1 MMLCGSMLQAHGAG
15 LQWPLGIVFSLI
27 FFMGTGFERLMNEP
41 AETGGFP
48 RVLCRPGPEVAP
60 EANYALNFFCNFG
73 VWIDPRHTQEL
84 TFTSNSSQ
92 NGILH
97 VSRSKERA
105 WVPRGTMGANLA
117 NYAINYFV
125 GIGFADGL
133 LYPKDCVTSD
143 INLWKCYGEAAE
155 SKFRVLVQRLGM
167 RALDSP
173 AHGQYGGWASTMLVI
188 AATYLWAKDLQSCRR
203 GYLFVQKAVTGC
215 LFASFHRGRSS
226 YLSMWLATFICLA
239 MLPTASGVTCF
250 TCFDQIDGCTGGA
263 GCLFLTRTNANF
275 TALAAAGGAAITV
288 ASLLP
293 LSYIRHLPSQ
303 VLRTLAAI
311 ARRPADGAPPDLGP
325 MALGELQE
333 TLDSGRIDI
342 GVLRGELSTRL
353 ADPATH
359 ANQVTRIAAMI
370 QSLPANNTVSL
381 AANIDGIN
389 TVGSVGYLV
398 AVASLIVSN
407 GGRSYSSGVASGSTS
422 TSTKPTMAI
431 KLPTRSS
438 AFFEMLMV
446 WQALAHATGVA
457 NYLASTPFVQQVVFD
472 SINCLG
478 FSWQQAYC
486 LFLIYVEAVE
496 DSRGQ
501 LNLGNVFAHGAHDMR
516 IKAAS
521 IREKELFD
529 SKNADKKEEEVQQ
542 KKWNGKDSPNAS
554 KICRT
559 FNFKDA
565 KHPDQHLYKD
575 GTCKF
580 RHVCM
585 QWVTG
590 KGPNGCCEG
599 AHPKFDCTNPGKC
612 QTAEK

>member
-1 MMLCGSMLQAHGAG
+1 
-15 LQWPLGIVFSLI
+15 
-27 FFMGTGFERLMNEP
+27 MNEP
-41 AETGGFP
+41 AKTGAFP
-48 RVLCRPGPEVAP
+48 RVLCRPGPEVAT
-60 EANYALNFFCNFG
+60 ESKYAINLFCNFG
-73 VWIDPRHTQEL
+73 VWNDSNLTREL
-84 TFTSNSSQ
+84 AFTSNSSR

-105 WVPRGTMGANLA
+105 LVQKGAMEIILA
-117 NYAINYFV
+117 NYALNYFV
-125 GIGFADGL
+125 SIGFADGL
-133 LYPKDCVTSD
+133 LYHKDCVIND
-143 INLWKCYGEAAE
+143 INLWKYYGETAVSNFCLGSLFA
-155 SKFRVLVQRLGM
+155 LDRLG
-167 RALDSP
+167 
-173 AHGQYGGWASTMLVI
+173 HGQYGSWASTMLVI
-188 AATYLWAKDLQSCRR
+188 ATTYRWAKKLQFVRK
-203 GYLFVQKAVTGC
+203 GYLFVLKSVTGC
-215 LFASFHRGRSS
+215 RLLSFNRGRSS
-226 YLSMWLATFICLA
+226 YRSMWLATFICLA
-239 MLPTASGVTCF
+239 MLPTTSGVTCF
-250 TCFDQIDGCTGGA
+250 TCFDQVDGCTGGA
-263 GCLFLTRTNANF
+263 NCLFLTRTNANF

-288 ASLLP
+288 VSLLP

-353 ADPATH
+353 ADPATN

-370 QSLPANNTVSL
+370 QSLPTSNTVSL

-431 KLPTRSS
+431 KLPTKSS

-521 IREKELFD
+521 VREKELFD
-529 SKNADKKEEEVQQ
+529 GKNPDKKEEEVIQR
-542 KKWNGKDSPNAS
+542 KWNGRDSPNAS

-599 AHPKFDCTNPGKC
+599 AHAKFDCTNSGKC